1 MISQPEVEEIIVNE
15 FKDCMQPLREISR
28 DFQKETSMVESSLQF
43 HCYDK
48 IAEIIY
54 EGQNKPK
61 SPDMVLFKKD
71 SLVLVEFKNGEIH
84 SKDKNIIKL
93 KAVEGGFIVLHKILS
108 KYKKINVED
117 IYKLNK
123 SYVVVYS
130 TKKST
135 RYALHHHVYS
145 KIARFG
151 LSIYE
156 GIFFFRVRTVSPGAF
171 SQLLELNK
179 IEEWQ
184 T

>member
-1 MISQPEVEEIIVNE
+1 MITQTEVEKIFVNKFE
-15 FKDCMQPLREISR
+15 NCLQPLREISR
-28 DFQKETSMVESSLQF
+28 DFQKGTSMVDSSLRF
-43 HCYDK
+43 YCYDK

-84 SKDKNIIKL
+84 SKDKDIIKL
-93 KAVEGGFIVLHKILS
+93 KAVEGGFIVLHKIIS
-108 KYKKINVED
+108 RYKETNFDD

-123 SYVVVYS
+123 SYVLVYN
-130 TKKST
+130 TKENT
-135 RYALHHHVYS
+135 RYSLHHHVYS
-145 KIARFG
+145 KTARFG

-156 GIFFFRVRTVSPGAF
+156 GTFFSRVRTVSPVVF
-171 SQLLELNK
+171 SQLLHREK